1 MKLIAEI
8 AGEEH
13 TVEIK
18 REGSGVVAMID
29 GRACEIEAH
38 EIGRGGYL
46 LKNGSS
52 VYECRVESRQSEQA
66 SVEVH
71 VGAEAF
77 YLTLYDPKRL
87 RSSFRAGSHGDG
99 SAEIVAPMPGKVV
112 RVIAERGAH
121 VEAGDGIIVV
131 EAMKMQNEMKSPRAG
146 MVASINVQAGATVNA
161 GDVLAVIE

>member
-8 AGEEH
+8 AGREH
-13 TVEIK
+13 SVEIK
-18 REGSGVVAMID
+18 REASNVVAVID
-29 GRACEIEAH
+29 GRRYEIEAS
-38 EIGRGGYL
+38 ELGRSCYL
-46 LKNGSS
+46 LKSGAS
-52 VYECRVESRQSEQA
+52 VYECRVDESRAVRE

-71 VGAEAF
+71 VGTQAF
-77 YLTLYDPKRL
+77 NITLFDPKRL
-87 RSSFRAGSHGDG
+87 RGSARAGLHGDG

-112 RVIAERGAH
+112 RVLAEKGAH

-146 MVASINVQAGATVNA
+146 TVTAINAQAGATVNA